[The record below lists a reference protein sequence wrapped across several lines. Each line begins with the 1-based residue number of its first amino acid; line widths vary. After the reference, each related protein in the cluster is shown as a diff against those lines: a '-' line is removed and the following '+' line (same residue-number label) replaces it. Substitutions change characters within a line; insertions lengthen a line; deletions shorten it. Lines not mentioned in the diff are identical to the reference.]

1 MHNTMQLDAKAMTQ
15 ASFIE
20 QPLTKVWQYISP
32 LYAVNESS
40 WLSQLI
46 PLAKPSPSELTQTT
60 VLATQLIERVRAD
73 KNAVQMIDA
82 LLLEYSLDT
91 REGILLMCLAE
102 ALMRIPD
109 SATADALIR
118 DKMSVADW
126 KSHLKN
132 SDSLFVNASTWG
144 LMLTGKVVSLDTPQ
158 DGQASKVLNKL
169 VNKFS
174 EPVIRQAM
182 HQAMKIMGH
191 QFVLG
196 RNIQEALNNGEPLQQ
211 QGFAYSFDM
220 LGESALTR
228 QDAQKYFNDYHQA
241 ISVVAKQ
248 RSSTS
253 EAHPAASVS
262 IKLSALHPR
271 YEAANH
277 EKVLQE
283 LFDTVLALLKHART
297 QDVAITIDAEEAD
310 RLEISLKLF
319 AKLYQHQAVKGWG
332 KFGLVVQAYSK
343 RALAV
348 IAWLATLAKQQGDVI
363 PMRLVKGAY
372 WDSELKLSQQHG
384 HHGYPVFTRKEATD
398 VSYLACARLLLSEHI
413 RGLIYPQF
421 ASHNAQTIAAVS
433 AMATHQDFEFQRLHG
448 MGDALY
454 SHAKQLLNSEVRI
467 YAPVGSHK
475 DLLPYLVRRLLENG
489 ANSSFVH
496 RLVDAR
502 CPVTDLTVHPV
513 DLLQSRSCLHNPKIA
528 LPPQLFG
535 EQRQN
540 SQGIATDI
548 ESEWQPFEQKVSQ
561 FLGNYQWQASSI
573 IDGQAQNGERH
584 LITAPYQRIQQI
596 GEVKWANAEQAL
608 QAINVA
614 EQGCQLWQQTPVSQ
628 RANYLLHLADK
639 LEQNMSE
646 LVALCHREAGKTVL
660 DSIDE
665 IREAVDFLR
674 YYPQQAI
681 QHFSSPMQQRSF
693 RGEAQ
698 QVSYQGRGIFVCISP
713 WNFPLAIFIG
723 QVSAALVAGNCVI
736 AKPAEQTS
744 LIAARCIELLLETG
758 IPKQVIQLILG
769 NGALLGQTLCS
780 DKRIAGV
787 AFTGSTPTAQ
797 AINKQLAKRDTLPVP
812 FIAETG
818 GQNAMIVD
826 STALPEQVVR
836 DVLRSA
842 FASAGQRCSALRV
855 LFIQEDIAERVYSLI
870 AGAMQELAIG
880 NPEKLSTD
888 VGPVIDPQA
897 QTKLQAHISWLEKNA
912 QLIYQVALPEDCS
925 KGSFVA
931 PCAYQ
936 IEDIAQLTQEH
947 FGPILHVIK
956 YQSNQLDRVID
967 QINQSGFGLTLGVHS
982 RNESTYRHIEQRAR
996 VGNCYVNRDQVGA
1009 VVGVQPFGGQGL
1021 SGTGPKA
1028 GGPHYLYRFA
1038 KANISTTLAQQEH

>member
-1 MHNTMQLDAKAMTQ
+1 MLNTPQLDAHFMTQ
-15 ASFIE
+15 ASFIDQPQE
-20 QPLTKVWQYISP
+20 QLWRYISP
-32 LYAVNESS
+32 LYCIDESTWLNQLLPLAEPS
-40 WLSQLI
+40 EKELSQ
-46 PLAKPSPSELTQTT
+46 STG
-60 VLATQLIERVRAD
+60 LATQLIERVRSD
-73 KNAVQMIDA
+73 KNAIQMIDA

-102 ALMRIPD
+102 ALMRVPD
-109 SATADALIR
+109 TATADALIR

-144 LMLTGKVVSLDTPQ
+144 LMLTGKVVSLDQPEA
-158 DGQASKVLNKL
+158 GQPSKLLNRL

-196 RNIQEALNNGEPLQQ
+196 RNIQEALKNGETPRSR
-211 QGFAYSFDM
+211 GFSYSFDM
-220 LGESALTR
+220 LGESALTAE
-228 QDAQKYFNDYHQA
+228 DALKYYNDYHQA
-241 ISVVAKQ
+241 ISQVATDKPQ
-248 RSSTS
+248 ASNASL
-253 EAHPAASVS
+253 APSVS

-271 YEAANH
+271 YEAANQARVIN
-277 EKVLQE
+277 EMFNTL
-283 LFDTVLALLKHART
+283 LALLVHARQ

-319 AKLYQHQAVKGWG
+319 AKLYQHSALKGWG

-343 RALAV
+343 RALPV
-348 IAWLATLAKQQGDVI
+348 IAWLAALAKKQGDII

-372 WDSELKLSQQHG
+372 WDTELKLAQQHG
-384 HHGYPVFTRKEATD
+384 HHAYPVYTRKEATD

-413 RGLIYPQF
+413 RGLIFPQF
-421 ASHNAQTIAAVS
+421 ASHNAQTIAAIA
-433 AMATHQDFEFQRLHG
+433 AMANHNDYEFQRLHG

-454 SHAKQLLNSEVRI
+454 HHVKELLDTDIRI
-467 YAPVGSHK
+467 YAPVGSHQ

-502 CPVTDLTVHPV
+502 CPVTDLTLHPV
-513 DLLQSRSCLHNPKIA
+513 NQLRTRPCLHNPRIVT
-528 LPPQLFG
+528 PPHLFG
-535 EQRQN
+535 EQRLN
-540 SQGIATDI
+540 SMGVASDI
-548 ESEWQPFEQKVSQ
+548 ESEWLPFEQQVSQ
-561 FLGNYQWQASSI
+561 FLGQHLWHAQAI
-573 IDGQAQNGERH
+573 IGGQAQCGELH
-584 LITAPYQRIQQI
+584 QIHAPYDTQLRVGTVQ
-596 GEVKWANAEQAL
+596 WANAEQAK
-608 QAINVA
+608 QAISFA
-614 EQGCQLWQQTPVSQ
+614 EQAYPSWRDTDVNQ
-628 RANYLLHLADK
+628 RAAYLLALADK
-639 LEQNMSE
+639 LEQHRHE

-674 YYPQQAI
+674 YYSQQAI
-681 QHFSSPMQQRSF
+681 TNFGQATEQLSF
-693 RGEAQ
+693 NGHPQATQYR
-698 QVSYQGRGIFVCISP
+698 GRGVFVCISP

-723 QVSAALVAGNCVI
+723 QISAALVAGNTVV
-736 AKPAEQTS
+736 AKPAEQSS
-744 LIAARCIELLLETG
+744 LIATRCIELLLETG
-758 IPKQVIQLILG
+758 LPSNAIQLVLG
-769 NGALLGQTLCS
+769 SGAQLGEALS
-780 DKRIAGV
+780 ADPRIAGV

-797 AINKQLAKRDTLPVP
+797 KINRLLAKRDAMPVP

-836 DVLRSA
+836 DVIRSA

-855 LFIQEDIAERVYSLI
+855 LYVQQDIAERILQLI
-870 AGAMQELAIG
+870 QGAMAELSIG
-880 NPEKLSTD
+880 NPERLSTD
-888 VGPVIDPQA
+888 VGPVIDLAA
-897 QTKLQAHISWLEKNA
+897 QQKLLAHVEWLQQHA
-912 QLIYQVALPEDCS
+912 QPIYQVELSPSCNS
-925 KGSFVA
+925 GTYVA
-931 PCAYQ
+931 PSAFEITS
-936 IEDIAQLTQEH
+936 IEQLDQEH

-956 YQSNQLDRVID
+956 YQANQLDRVID

-982 RNESTYRHIEQRAR
+982 RNESTYQHIERRAR
-996 VGNCYVNRDQVGA
+996 VGNCYINRDQVGA

-1038 KANISTTLAQQEH
+1038 IAVVTPTLASEVQ